1 MSTNDSSADPHS
13 CDPHSVDPHSDVG
26 ALIPEQEN
34 LGFLLADNVRLTRR
48 IAGHY
53 FEQYQMTLSQAK
65 ALLGVRRWQG
75 IRQVDLAD
83 FMDIQPISL
92 ARLLDQLAQQG
103 WIERRPDPKDRRA
116 FQLYLTPA
124 AAPIVKMITAASAE
138 FQQRALEG
146 LTAEQQQALFAG
158 LSKVHENLM
167 AMSKT
172 PHAKEVREEAEV
184 NEK

>member
-13 CDPHSVDPHSDVG
+13 CDPHSIDPHSDVG
-26 ALIPEQEN
+26 ALVPEQEN

-116 FQLYLTPA
+116 FQLFLTPA

-138 FQQRALEG
+138 FQQRALAG
-146 LTAEQQQALFAG
+146 LSAEQQQALFVG
-158 LSKVHENLM
+158 LNKVHENLM
-167 AMSKT
+167 AMSKGQQT
-172 PHAKEVREEAEV
+172 RDESEVS
-184 NEK
+184 EK